1 MNTGKHKQK
10 AFTLIEMI
18 IVIVILGIVAT
29 FAGMMINVAARGSN
43 QQYQLSSAGA
53 EAQQGLDRM
62 MRELRIAIP
71 STLTMSST
79 SVSFTDVNNSSI
91 SFSLSGGNLLRGSNV
106 LVSGVTS
113 LTLSYYDSS
122 GAVTATAANVRYI
135 VINMTVNDGGVGT
148 NLRTLVFLRNA
159 E

>member
-1 MNTGKHKQK
+1 
-10 AFTLIEMI
+10 
-18 IVIVILGIVAT
+18 
-29 FAGMMINVAARGSN
+29 
-43 QQYQLSSAGA
+43 
-53 EAQQGLDRM
+53 
-62 MRELRIAIP
+62 
-71 STLTMSST
+71 LTMSST